1 MKKISFIKMNGAGN
15 DFIIIDKNH
24 NPDFLLNS
32 EFIQNICD
40 RRYGIGADGVIT
52 IKKSNSDIEHQNIW
66 TDFDMEYF
74 NADGSTGSL
83 CGNGARCAIKFAY
96 DFKLIDS
103 TKTIFSSNGEIY
115 KGEVVD
121 DQFIKFFPKI
131 PKDIKLNLK
140 INAYNQVINSHF
152 IDTGS
157 PHIVIF
163 IDEIFK
169 NQNDLNSNFKN
180 INDVPV
186 VEIGREIRYSKM
198 FEPNGTNVNFIQTDK
213 DKIYIRTY
221 ERGVENETY
230 ACGTGSIASALI
242 LNFIKKI
249 NPPISLITKGKDELI
264 VDFKMIDN
272 EIKNLSLEGPA
283 KINFAGEIII

>member
-15 DFIIIDKNH
+15 DFIIIDKNLY
-24 NPDFLLNS
+24 PDLYLNS
-32 EFIQNICD
+32 EFIQKICD

-52 IKKSNSDIEHQNIW
+52 IKKSNSDIENQNIW

-83 CGNGARCAIKFAY
+83 CGNGARCAIKFVY

-103 TKTIFSSNGEIY
+103 TKTIFNSNGETY
-115 KGEVVD
+115 KGEIID
-121 DQFIKFFPKI
+121 DQFVKFFPKL

-140 INAYNQVINSHF
+140 VNAYNQIINSHF

-163 IDEIFK
+163 IDEILK
-169 NQNDLNSNFKN
+169 EQSDSNSFFKN

-198 FEPNGTNVNFIQTDK
+198 FEPNGTNVNFIQINNE
-213 DKIYIRTY
+213 KIYIRTY
-221 ERGVENETY
+221 ERGVEDETY
-230 ACGTGSIASALI
+230 ACGTGAIASALI
-242 LNFIKKI
+242 VNFIKEI
-249 NPPISLITKGKDELI
+249 NMPIILITKRKDELTI
-264 VDFKMIDN
+264 DFEIINN
-272 EIKNLSLEGPA
+272 EIKNLSLTGPA
-283 KINFAGEIII
+283 KINFTGEIII